1 MFLFLPFV
9 VADVLPSGGKSVEE
23 LAGGGGVIFFQVF
36 FAGAGRFEGGA
47 LESVDVFAEFLGL
60 EFMDDAT
67 FFPKLFTHWFEH
79 LQLVQS
85 TPRLTQAHFL
95 SAQVDRSVQ
104 VQHWSSLGCLMFEFN
119 LIASPPV
126 GLKSIVACLV
136 FFNRPLLRRRRRD
149 TFKNGCSVDVED
161 EEGVGRSGVGFLFC
175 FFVGRTGVDGAADT
189 VVAMMEVTTTTEEA
203 AIEAIG
209 TIEALEIVLFPGR
222 YWLQLQRHHS
232 SYLK

>member
-1 MFLFLPFV
+1 MFLPFV
-9 VADVLPSGGKSVEE
+9 VADVLLSGGKSVEE
-23 LAGGGGVIFFQVF
+23 LAGGDGVIFFQVF

-119 LIASPPV
+119 LSASPD

-136 FFNRPLLRRRRRD
+136 FFNRP
-149 TFKNGCSVDVED
+149 
-161 EEGVGRSGVGFLFC
+161 
-175 FFVGRTGVDGAADT
+175 
-189 VVAMMEVTTTTEEA
+189 
-203 AIEAIG
+203 
-209 TIEALEIVLFPGR
+209 
-222 YWLQLQRHHS
+222 
-232 SYLK
+232 

>member
-1 MFLFLPFV
+1 
-9 VADVLPSGGKSVEE
+9 
-23 LAGGGGVIFFQVF
+23 
-36 FAGAGRFEGGA
+36 
-47 LESVDVFAEFLGL
+47 
-60 EFMDDAT
+60 MDDAT

-104 VQHWSSLGCLMFEFN
+104 VQHWSSLVCLLFEFN

-161 EEGVGRSGVGFLFC
+161 EEGPGHSGVGFFFC
-175 FFVGRTGVDGAADT
+175 RSDWG
-189 VVAMMEVTTTTEEA
+189 
-203 AIEAIG
+203 
-209 TIEALEIVLFPGR
+209 
-222 YWLQLQRHHS
+222 
-232 SYLK
+232 